1 MFDAL
6 KEMQEKMK
14 PVTALTEANQKAVE
28 KIFALQSEYFTDC
41 VNASLAQVKALAEV
55 KEPKEVIQL
64 QMEFLKAQEAKWS
77 EVTEKELAAM
87 TEVREQASALF
98 EESLL
103 SFGSDLPKFEMPAM
117 DMSSFDLTKFDL
129 SKFMPNVEAPEAEK
143 TAKPAAARSTA
154 RKSSSAPATST
165 ASSAS

>member
-28 KIFALQSEYFTDC
+28 RIFALQSEYFTDC

-55 KEPKEVIQL
+55 KEPKEAIQL
-64 QMEFLKAQEAKWS
+64 QVEFLKTQEAKWS

-103 SFGSDLPKFEMPAM
+103 SFGSELPKFEMPAM

-129 SKFMPNVEAPEAEK
+129 SKFMPNLEAATAEK
-143 TAKPAAARSTA
+143 PAKPAAARSTA
-154 RKSSSAPATST
+154 RKSSAAPAAPAST
-165 ASSAS
+165 AS